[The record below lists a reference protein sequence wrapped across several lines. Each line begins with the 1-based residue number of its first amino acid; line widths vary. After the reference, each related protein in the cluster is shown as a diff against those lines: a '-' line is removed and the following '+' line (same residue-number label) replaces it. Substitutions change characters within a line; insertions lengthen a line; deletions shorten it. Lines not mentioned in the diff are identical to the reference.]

1 MTKILQNFYWKK
13 GRMLKMTETMKMPLT
28 NGNCFCIMETSN
40 EKEQY
45 LNPTGS
51 ERTRMVRVSA
61 KNSANLTLELRT
73 ENQWLVGSGGFLR

>member
-1 MTKILQNFYWKK
+1 
-13 GRMLKMTETMKMPLT
+13 
-28 NGNCFCIMETSN
+28 METSN

-51 ERTRMVRVSA
+51 ERTRLVRVSA